1 MADFFTL
8 ATNKLGL
15 NLVGTHDRLCWR
27 QQMDV
32 IPTKTDTHTHT
43 HKGQRKTTNM
53 VDLGSKRHVAGGGE
67 GGSLQ
72 SNPIVCPS
80 SGLPAAAVHGS
91 CHLQHSGHFQPVLRY
106 SVKPNL
112 WEIPGYFW
120 MSGLPG
126 SHQHVTGCSNLLNL
140 WIGCNTGFCILAF
153 LRPPLVQQR
162 RKRKSKKGLRPVVNT
177 KLITLLCIVK
187 MS

>member
-1 MADFFTL
+1 MDLMTDFAGANRWML
-8 ATNKLGL
+8 SLRK
-15 NLVGTHDRLCWR
+15 
-27 QQMDV
+27 Q
-32 IPTKTDTHTHT
+32 THTHT
-43 HKGQRKTTNM
+43 QR
-53 VDLGSKRHVAGGGE
+53 SKKNNKHGGPWFKETCCRGRGGE
-67 GGSLQ
+67 GA